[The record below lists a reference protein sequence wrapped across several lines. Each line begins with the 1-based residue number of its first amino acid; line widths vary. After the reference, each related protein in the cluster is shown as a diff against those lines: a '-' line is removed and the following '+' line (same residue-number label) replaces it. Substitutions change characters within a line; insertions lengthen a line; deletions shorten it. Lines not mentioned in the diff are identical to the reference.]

1 MEIERERTMVGRRE
15 ATDVEM
21 DQTAMGQDLRV
32 GLDPE
37 DGLD

>member
-1 MEIERERTMVGRRE
+1 MGIEREGTMVGRRE
-15 ATDVEM
+15 ATSVEM
-21 DQTAMGQDLRV
+21 DQTAMGQDLQV